1 MSIKEKDFIEIEFT
15 GKTKDHEV
23 FDSNVKSVLEKAG
36 LNVPAKPFIFAIG
49 QGMFLK
55 GIENFLVGKDLGK
68 HEISLEAKDAFGIR
82 DRKLMRMVPLKMFH
96 EKQVNPVPGA
106 SFNFDGT
113 PGKILT
119 VSGGRVVVDFNNPLA
134 GKDVEYSINVLR
146 KIEDQKEKIDA
157 FNEFLFKQKFAFEIK
172 DKKLILKADKQLM
185 QLVPLFKE
193 KYKEVFDLDL
203 KVEEAKQ
210 ETKKTD
216 SIKAE
221 VSQ

>member
-15 GKTKDHEV
+15 GKTKDNEV

-36 LNVPAKPFIFAIG
+36 LNVHAKPFIFAIG

-157 FNEFLFKQKFAFEIK
+157 FNEFLFKQKFVFEIK
-172 DKKLILKADKQLM
+172 DKKLSLKADKQLM

-193 KYKEVFDLDL
+193 KYKELFDLDL
-203 KVEEAKQ
+203 EVEETKQ
-210 ETKKTD
+210 ETKKDD